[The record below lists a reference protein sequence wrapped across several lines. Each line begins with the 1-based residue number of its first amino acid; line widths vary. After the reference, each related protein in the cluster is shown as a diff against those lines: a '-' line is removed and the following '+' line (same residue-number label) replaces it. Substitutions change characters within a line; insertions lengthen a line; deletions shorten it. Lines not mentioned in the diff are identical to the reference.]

1 MNKSSKRGNSKD
13 HFVLFTIVKFYII
26 SFIRP
31 RILLPCLQGLF
42 RLNLCLWLTFNNSS
56 DILMVEFYHLHV
68 SILQMETLLP
78 AIYYDNQF
86 LTVME
91 HYVWRTWA
99 EVIVES
105 SLEILSFELGLDVLG
120 QIVQISTNLGALRIV
135 QGINPDLN
143 SVRELKH
150 RLQEWTLE

>member
-1 MNKSSKRGNSKD
+1 
-13 HFVLFTIVKFYII
+13 
-26 SFIRP
+26 
-31 RILLPCLQGLF
+31 
-42 RLNLCLWLTFNNSS
+42 
-56 DILMVEFYHLHV
+56 MVEFYHLHV